1 MAYFDS
7 EKNRAMW
14 DKRMSALRDERDKRR
29 ESGYKPGTE
38 FKEASKDSA
47 GLKPG
52 VRVITLEE
60 LIAKETAKHNA
71 EREAQKQHARSKEM
85 AKEMKPRTLNMS
97 QQ

>member
-14 DKRMSALRDERDKRR
+14 DKRMSSLKEERERRR
-29 ESGYKPGTE
+29 ETGYKPGAE
-38 FKEASKDSA
+38 VKEASESA
-47 GLKPG
+47 AKVKPG

-71 EREAQKQHARSKEM
+71 ERDAQKQHVRSKDM
-85 AKEMKPRTLNMS
+85 VKEKDPRTLRMS
-97 QQ
+97 Q

>member
-38 FKEASKDSA
+38 IKEASENTVSVR
-47 GLKPG
+47 PG
-52 VRVITLEE
+52 VKVITLEE

-71 EREAQKQHARSKEM
+71 EREAQKQHARNREMTKEM
-85 AKEMKPRTLNMS
+85 QPRTLNMP
-97 QQ
+97 Q

>member
-14 DKRMSALRDERDKRR
+14 DKRMSALRDEREKRR

-38 FKEASKDSA
+38 LKEAAGDTSA
-47 GLKPG
+47 VKPG
-52 VRVITLEE
+52 VKVITLKE

-71 EREAQKQHARSKEM
+71 ERDAQKQHVRSKDM
-85 AKEMKPRTLNMS
+85 AREKDPRTMRMS
-97 QQ
+97 Q